1 MEFFSFIVLVLIAVF
16 LWRINSQL
24 PDLLFRLSEIQRDI
38 SQIKKVNN
46 SQDHAIPTN
55 EKPE

>member
-16 LWRINSQL
+16 LWRINNQL

-38 SQIKKVNN
+38 SQIKK
-46 SQDHAIPTN
+46 STHLEGETKSTIET
-55 EKPE
+55 PE

>member
-16 LWRINSQL
+16 LWRINNQL

-38 SQIKKVNN
+38 SQIKK
-46 SQDHAIPTN
+46 STS
-55 EKPE
+55 PEDEIKSTIETPE

>member
-46 SQDHAIPTN
+46 SADHTIPTD
-55 EKPE
+55 ERPE

>member
-16 LWRINSQL
+16 LWRINNQL

-38 SQIKKVNN
+38 SQIKK
-46 SQDHAIPTN
+46 STN
-55 EKPE
+55 LEDESKSTIETPE

>member
-16 LWRINSQL
+16 LWRINNQL

-38 SQIKKVNN
+38 SKIKK
-46 SQDHAIPTN
+46 STSLEDETKSTIET
-55 EKPE
+55 PE

>member
-38 SQIKKVNN
+38 SQIKKVNHPDE
-46 SQDHAIPTN
+46 SAIEQA

>member
-38 SQIKKVNN
+38 SQMKKVSDPEDNAN
-46 SQDHAIPTN
+46 QTD
-55 EKPE
+55 EKTE

>member
-46 SQDHAIPTN
+46 SKDHAIPTN